1 MHVPLYWSRCTL
13 SMRLDYTL
21 GYGTRRTES
30 AAILTANA
38 TGYVERTNTTP
49 KPAHAHRMP
58 RELFVSEP

>member
-1 MHVPLYWSRCTL
+1 
-13 SMRLDYTL
+13 MRRDYTL